1 MITLLMSWNCFS
13 QIDTVNTK
21 KISNQL
27 KVDTSVVRLSPRVA
41 RLVIKDLIIGDN
53 NKKELNLV
61 KIKLDKVLERET
73 QKDSK
78 ILILQNK
85 NQNLNLKVNKKEE
98 QFMISSELSKKLE
111 KELRIE
117 KRNKN
122 AYKIIALI
130 GAVVSTTLVI
140 TN

>member
-1 MITLLMSWNCFS
+1 MSWNCFS